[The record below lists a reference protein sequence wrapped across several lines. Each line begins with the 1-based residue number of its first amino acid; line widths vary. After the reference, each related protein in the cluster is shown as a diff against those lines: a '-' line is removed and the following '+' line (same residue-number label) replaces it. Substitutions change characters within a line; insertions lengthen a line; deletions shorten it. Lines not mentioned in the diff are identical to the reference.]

1 MYFSLQF
8 FLVEKRLTHAAGMM
22 DKKKNRLKNGQVM
35 LEYVI
40 ALGVFMALI
49 GVSAALIY
57 VFRMY
62 GNRVL
67 DIIAIS

>member
-1 MYFSLQF
+1 LKE
-8 FLVEKRLTHAAGMM
+8 LIVKAVGMSGTR
-22 DKKKNRLKNGQVM
+22 DNVQKSGQVM

-40 ALGVFMALI
+40 ALGVFMALVGI
-49 GVSAALIY
+49 SAALIY

>member
-1 MYFSLQF
+1 MRYKAFGNSDMKGLA
-8 FLVEKRLTHAAGMM
+8 ESGRDRKR
-22 DKKKNRLKNGQVM
+22 GQVM

-40 ALGVFMALI
+40 ALGVFISL
-49 GVSAALIY
+49 VSICAALIY
-57 VFRMY
+57 VFRAY

>member
-1 MYFSLQF
+1 
-8 FLVEKRLTHAAGMM
+8 
-22 DKKKNRLKNGQVM
+22 M

-40 ALGVFMALI
+40 ALGVFLALI

-67 DIIAIS
+67 DIISVS